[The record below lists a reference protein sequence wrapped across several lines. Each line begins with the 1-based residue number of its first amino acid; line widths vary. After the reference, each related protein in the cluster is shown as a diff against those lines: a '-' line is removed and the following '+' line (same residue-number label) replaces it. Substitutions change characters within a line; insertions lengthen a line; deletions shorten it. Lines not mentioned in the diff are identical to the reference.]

1 MQLRMGT
8 IFMGVFV
15 IGSISLACAQETSS
29 PPITEL
35 DEISVTA
42 TRNNAAIGNVPGTVS
57 VIKAE
62 EQERI
67 GTKDIRDVVRYE
79 PGVSVSNNP
88 TRSGLG
94 SFTIRGIGGN
104 RVLYTIDGARLP
116 DFPANGQPG
125 TYTRDTVDPEILKQ
139 VEIVRGPGS
148 SLFGSDAIGGIVAY
162 RTKDP
167 SDFLDLVGKNWYT
180 GAKFL
185 YDSANDSFNE
195 TATAAARIGKLE
207 VLGLYTRRDG
217 EEFKVENANP
227 NPQEFESNNGLLK
240 FVAHPTD
247 IDKISLTGEYLEREV
262 LTDVRSGLGQVP
274 LSPIPILVTATT
286 GNDETRRYRVGLEH
300 QHDDA
305 IAFIDRFSWRFGY
318 QEAYRE
324 EDTEEYRVRSGGNR
338 LRETERQFEQDVLNA
353 DLQLNSRFEPFG
365 IINDFTYGVDY
376 SFSHTRRYSER
387 TELNLRTGAILTTVG
402 GEVFPNRTFPIS
414 DTSFLGGY
422 VQDRIE
428 LFGGRLEFT
437 PGLRVDYYSLDPQPD
452 DYFRANNP
460 AEVGEI
466 EEVAFSPKA
475 GALFKIDDR
484 FSLFGNYAH
493 GFRAPPYDDANIGFN
508 NTTSFYR
515 VLPNTDLRPETSDG
529 FEAGLR
535 GKFKDGSSFS
545 VNGFY
550 NLYHDFIQTANLG
563 VEPDGFTNFQSVNLD
578 NVTIYG
584 IELRGE
590 LRLPENFSLFGNL
603 AYARGEDEETGLAID
618 SVEPLKIVAGLRYQ
632 HPDNWGGEIFFTWAD
647 GKDRVSDPTYFE
659 PSSYETVDLGFFYN
673 WKNHVTFNAGIHNL
687 FDEHYFLAQDVV
699 AVSENDRFLPLYA
712 QPGRTF
718 FINATLRW

>member
-1 MQLRMGT
+1 MQLRLGT
-8 IFMGVFV
+8 VLMGVFV
-15 IGSISLACAQETSS
+15 ITSISLTFAQETSS

-35 DEISVTA
+35 DAVSVTA
-42 TRNNAAIGNVPGTVS
+42 TRNSTAIGNVPGTVS

-67 GTKDIRDVVRYE
+67 GTKDIRDIIRYE

-148 SLFGSDAIGGIVAY
+148 SLYGSDAIGGIVAY

-167 SDFLDLVGKNWYT
+167 ADFLELVGKNWYT
-180 GAKFL
+180 GSKFL

-195 TATAAARIGKLE
+195 TVTAAARFGKLE

-217 EEFKVENANP
+217 EEFEVENANP
-227 NPQEFESNNGLLK
+227 NPQEFNSNNGLLK
-240 FVAHPTD
+240 FVAHPTET
-247 IDKISLTGEYLEREV
+247 DKISLTGEYLEREV
-262 LTDVRSGLGQVP
+262 FTDIRTNLGQVP
-274 LSPIPILVTATT
+274 LSPVPILVTEST
-286 GNDETRRYRVGLEH
+286 GNDETRRYRVGFEH
-300 QHDDA
+300 QHNDA

-338 LRETERQFEQDVLNA
+338 LRETERQFEQDVLSA
-353 DLQLNSRFEPFG
+353 DLQLNSHFAPFG
-365 IINDFTYGVDY
+365 ITNDFTYGVDY
-376 SFSHTRRYSER
+376 SLSHTRRYSER
-387 TELNLRTGAILTTVG
+387 TELNLRTGTVLTTVG

-414 DTSFLGGY
+414 DTSLLGGY
-422 VQDRIE
+422 LQDRIE
-428 LFGGRLEFT
+428 LFGGRLEIT
-437 PGLRVDYYSLDPQPD
+437 PGLRIDYYNLDPQPD

-460 AEVGEI
+460 AEVADI
-466 EEVAFSPKA
+466 DEVAFSPKA
-475 GALFKIDDR
+475 GVNFKIDDR

-508 NTTSFYR
+508 NLTSFYR
-515 VLPNTDLRPETSDG
+515 VLPNTELRPETTDG
-529 FEAGLR
+529 FETGLR
-535 GKFKDGSSFS
+535 GKFQDGSSFS
-545 VNGFY
+545 INGFY
-550 NLYHDFIQTANLG
+550 NLYKDFIQTTNLG
-563 VEPDGFTNFQSVNLD
+563 VGPDGFTNFQSSNLD

-584 IELRGE
+584 IELKGE

-603 AYARGEDEETGLAID
+603 AYARGENEKTGSAID
-618 SVEPLKIVAGLRYQ
+618 SVDPLKIVTGLRYQ
-632 HPDNWGGEIFFTWAD
+632 HPDNWGGEIFVTWVD
-647 GKDRVSDPTYFE
+647 EKDRVSDPTYFK

-673 WKNHVTFNAGIHNL
+673 WKNHITLNAGIHNL
-687 FDEHYFLAQDVV
+687 LDEHYFLAQDVV
-699 AVSENDRFLPLYA
+699 AIQENDRLLPLYA

-718 FINATLRW
+718 FISATLRW